1 MSIEVVL
8 PGLQT
13 TIQDHGRYGCRHMGV
28 PQSGAADLFSYK
40 LANFLLGQLPN
51 AAVLECTLTGPRLR
65 FLRNMQIM
73 ITGADMQPEVNGSA
87 IDMFAP
93 ALGFKLG
100 MS

>member
-13 TIQDHGRYGCRHMGV
+13 TIQDHGRYACRHMGV

-51 AAVLECTLTGPRLR
+51 ATALECTLKGPRLR
-65 FLRNMQIM
+65 F
-73 ITGADMQPEVNGSA
+73 
-87 IDMFAP
+87 
-93 ALGFKLG
+93 
-100 MS
+100 